1 MRSVRI
7 REFLLE
13 NLAGDLEYHPRRA
26 ILYLA
31 LAVVTHAELA
41 ELSNPFQRKSLPSIP
56 NQAAQIDQDF
66 DAGSLYLWP
75 LLNAG
80 KDIDH
85 SWNNPP
91 LVPIFV
97 TGAILFL
104 LGWLIRRLTSS
115 QPGY

>member
-1 MRSVRI
+1 VRL

-56 NQAAQIDQDF
+56 NQAAQIVQDF
-66 DAGSLYLWP
+66 EHSEHQALAGEQQPSETGLWGVFGHHHRRSRSRTQLRIGRRMAGPQSPSL
-75 LLNAG
+75 
-80 KDIDH
+80 K
-85 SWNNPP
+85 
-91 LVPIFV
+91 
-97 TGAILFL
+97 
-104 LGWLIRRLTSS
+104 
-115 QPGY
+115 

>member
-1 MRSVRI
+1 MRSVRL

-56 NQAAQIDQDF
+56 NQAAQIVQDF

-75 LLNAG
+75 LLNAE
-80 KDIDH
+80 
-85 SWNNPP
+85 
-91 LVPIFV
+91 LV
-97 TGAILFL
+97 L
-104 LGWLIRRLTSS
+104 RREGHPKTEPRESLCR
-115 QPGY
+115 

>member
-1 MRSVRI
+1 VRL

-56 NQAAQIDQDF
+56 NQAAQIVQDF
-66 DAGSLYLWP
+66 DAGWLYLWP
-75 LLNAG
+75 LLNAE
-80 KDIDH
+80 
-85 SWNNPP
+85 
-91 LVPIFV
+91 LV
-97 TGAILFL
+97 L
-104 LGWLIRRLTSS
+104 RREGHPKTEPRESLCR
-115 QPGY
+115 